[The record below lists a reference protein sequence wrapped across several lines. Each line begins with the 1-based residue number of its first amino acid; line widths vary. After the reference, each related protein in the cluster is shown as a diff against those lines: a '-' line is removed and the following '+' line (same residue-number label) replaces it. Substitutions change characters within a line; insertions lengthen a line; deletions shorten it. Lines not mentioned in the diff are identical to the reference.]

1 MFRKNINKRIS
12 LKQKANKRGLLD
24 SQGNTQ
30 KVTTSF
36 GQAKGKHEDIFL
48 KIEYLTIM
56 SWKHKTKALM

>member
-36 GQAKGKHEDIFL
+36 GQAKR
-48 KIEYLTIM
+48 
-56 SWKHKTKALM
+56 KA